1 MNLPAQDISCF
12 ARRRSQLLTW
22 MHSQGGGIAVLA
34 TAPERVRNRD
44 NHYTFRHDSDFYSL
58 TGFTEANAWLVL
70 IAGQEDRSMLFCEG
84 KHPERELWDGVR
96 WGPQAAAEHFGFDQ
110 AQDVSELDLSLP
122 SLLVG
127 TPRMFT
133 ILSGPNSPELLTRI
147 QNWSAAARAT
157 VRGSRAVPHQ
167 WTDLSE
173 VIAEM
178 RLIKDAAELHTM
190 RAAAAISA
198 QGHVRAMQVARPGR
212 HEYELEAELLHVFR
226 KHGAQS
232 VAYDSIVATGA
243 NACVLHHRAGNAIM
257 HDGDLVL
264 IDAACELDGY
274 ASDITRTFP
283 ANGKFSGPQRALYD
297 IVLAAQRAAADLT
310 SPAER
315 WNAGHDAAVKV
326 LTQGLLD
333 EGLLQGSLDGAIE
346 TGAFQPF
353 YMHRTG
359 HWLGMDVHDVGS
371 YREPP
376 ASNEDRP
383 WRMLQAGMVLTIE
396 PGLYVRRSDT
406 VPEQFWNIGIRIED
420 DAVVTSAGC
429 ELITR
434 GVPVEADEIEAI
446 MRNHAIVS
454 PS

>member
-1 MNLPAQDISCF
+1 
-12 ARRRSQLLTW
+12 

-44 NHYTFRHDSDFYSL
+44 NHYTFRHDSDFYYL

-198 QGHVRAMQVARPGR
+198 QGHVRAMQVAQPGR
-212 HEYELEAELLHVFR
+212 HEY
-226 KHGAQS
+226 
-232 VAYDSIVATGA
+232 
-243 NACVLHHRAGNAIM
+243 
-257 HDGDLVL
+257 
-264 IDAACELDGY
+264 
-274 ASDITRTFP
+274 
-283 ANGKFSGPQRALYD
+283 
-297 IVLAAQRAAADLT
+297 
-310 SPAER
+310 
-315 WNAGHDAAVKV
+315 
-326 LTQGLLD
+326 
-333 EGLLQGSLDGAIE
+333 
-346 TGAFQPF
+346 
-353 YMHRTG
+353 
-359 HWLGMDVHDVGS
+359 
-371 YREPP
+371 
-376 ASNEDRP
+376 
-383 WRMLQAGMVLTIE
+383 
-396 PGLYVRRSDT
+396 
-406 VPEQFWNIGIRIED
+406 
-420 DAVVTSAGC
+420 
-429 ELITR
+429 
-434 GVPVEADEIEAI
+434 
-446 MRNHAIVS
+446 
-454 PS
+454 